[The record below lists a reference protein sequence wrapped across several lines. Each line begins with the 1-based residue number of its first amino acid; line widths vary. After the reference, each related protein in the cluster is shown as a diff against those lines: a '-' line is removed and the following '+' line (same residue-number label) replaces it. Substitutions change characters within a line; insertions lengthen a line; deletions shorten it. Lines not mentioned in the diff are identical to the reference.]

1 MKNIKKLIPAFCML
15 LVSVVLLGSST
26 YAWFSMNRTVKTDGL
41 DITAKADYVY
51 LLAIEKNTTTAKDAT
66 TALDTM
72 QKAPDSYT
80 SVTFTA
86 PTNTTLSPAAPKAA
100 VTGAPTAAVVG
111 NWYTAEGQSTSDGT
125 KKDGTD
131 HDLTAAGGTDA
142 YAFDKYVIK
151 KTMYLTLAKDSSGT
165 KLKVALNDMTAT
177 GAATATDLSAI
188 KVMIVCGDKK
198 IELSND
204 AKTSTEVLATL
215 SNTAAVEVDIY
226 IYYDGNNENVTTD
239 KFATL
244 AGANIDL
251 TFTVEE

>member
-51 LLAIEKNTTTAKDAT
+51 LLAIEKNTTTAKDAD
-66 TALDTM
+66 TARATM
-72 QKAPDSYT
+72 QAAPDTYT
-80 SVTFTA
+80 LVNFTA
-86 PTNTTLSPAAPKAA
+86 PTNTTLSPAAPKTEVKNAE
-100 VTGAPTAAVVG
+100 TAAVVG
-111 NWYTAEGQSTSDGT
+111 NWYTAEGQSTSVGT

-131 HDLTAAGGTDA
+131 HDLTAAGSTDA
-142 YAFDKYVIK
+142 YSFDKYVIK

-188 KVMIVCGDKK
+188 KVMIVCGEKK

-251 TFTVEE
+251 TFTVEA